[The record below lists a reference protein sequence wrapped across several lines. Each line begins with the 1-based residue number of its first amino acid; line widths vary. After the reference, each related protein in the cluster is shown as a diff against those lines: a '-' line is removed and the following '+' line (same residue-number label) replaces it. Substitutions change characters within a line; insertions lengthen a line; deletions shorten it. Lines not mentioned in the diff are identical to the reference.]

1 MDFSEL
7 LSKFDGG
14 ELIGLVA
21 VTGFFLVAAWGIY
34 LSQAHKTRR
43 VEALIALKHD
53 MLKRGLSAQDIQ
65 VVLDSGSEGRQRGLR
80 RCLI

>member
-7 LSKFDGG
+7 LAKFDGG

-21 VTGFFLVAAWGIY
+21 VTGSFLVAAWGIY

-43 VEALIALKHD
+43 VEALTALKQD
-53 MLKRGLSAQDIQ
+53 LLKSGMSAQDIQ
-65 VVLDSGSEGRQRGLR
+65 IVLDCGSESRRRGLR
-80 RCLI
+80 RCFS